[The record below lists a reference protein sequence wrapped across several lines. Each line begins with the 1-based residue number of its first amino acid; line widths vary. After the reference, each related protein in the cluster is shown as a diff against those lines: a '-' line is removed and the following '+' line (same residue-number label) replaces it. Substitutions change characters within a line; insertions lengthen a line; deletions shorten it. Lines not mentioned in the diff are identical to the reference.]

1 MTYARYNHAGDAMK
15 KIEAIIRSEK
25 LADIKNAL
33 AVAGFVGLTTYEV
46 KGRGRQK
53 GIMLQYRTQEYRVDM
68 LAKTKI
74 ELVIDDNDA
83 EQVIDIICKS
93 GRTGN
98 IGDGKI
104 FVLPIEEVIRVRT
117 GERGKEAI

>member
-1 MTYARYNHAGDAMK
+1 MK

-25 LADIKNAL
+25 LGEIKNAL
-33 AVAGFVGLTTYEV
+33 AVAGFIGLTTYEV

-74 ELVIDDNDA
+74 ELVVDDADV
-83 EQVIDIICKS
+83 EKVIEIICGS
-93 GRTGN
+93 GHTGN

-104 FVLPIEEVIRVRT
+104 FVLPIEQVIRVRT

>member
-1 MTYARYNHAGDAMK
+1 MK

-25 LADIKNAL
+25 MGMIKNAL
-33 AVAGFVGLTTYEV
+33 ADAGFIGLTVYDV

-53 GIMLQYRTQEYRVDM
+53 GIVLQYRTQEYRVDM
-68 LAKTKI
+68 LAKTKL
-74 ELVIDDNDA
+74 ELVVDDADVEN
-83 EQVIDIICKS
+83 VIKIICES

-104 FVLPIEEVIRVRT
+104 FISPIEEIIRVRT
-117 GERGKEAI
+117 GERGKNAI

>member
-1 MTYARYNHAGDAMK
+1 MK

-25 LADIKNAL
+25 LTEIKKAL
-33 AVAGFVGLTTYEV
+33 ATAGFIGLTTYEV

-53 GIMLQYRTQEYRVDM
+53 GVVLQYRTQEYRVDM

-74 ELVIDDNDA
+74 ELAVDDADVEKVIK
-83 EQVIDIICKS
+83 IICDS

-104 FVLPIEEVIRVRT
+104 FILPIEEIIRVRT

>member
-1 MTYARYNHAGDAMK
+1 MK

-25 LADIKNAL
+25 LGEVKTAL
-33 AVAGFVGLTTYEV
+33 ATDGFIGLTTYEV
-46 KGRGRQK
+46 KGRGKQK
-53 GIMLQYRTQEYRVDM
+53 GIVLTYRTSEYRVDL

-74 ELVIDDNDA
+74 ELVVDDNDVEKA
-83 EQVIDIICKS
+83 VDIICKV

-104 FVLPIEEVIRVRT
+104 FILPVEEVIRIRT
-117 GERGKEAI
+117 GERGKGAI

>member
-1 MTYARYNHAGDAMK
+1 MFK

-25 LADIKNAL
+25 LAEIKKAL
-33 AVAGFVGLTTYEV
+33 AVAGFIGLTTYEV

-53 GIMLQYRTQEYRVDM
+53 GMVLQYRTQEYRVDM

-74 ELVIDDNDA
+74 ELVVDDADV
-83 EQVIDIICKS
+83 EKVIEIIRES
-93 GRTGN
+93 GKTGN

-104 FVLPIEEVIRVRT
+104 FVLPIEEIIRVRT

>member
-1 MTYARYNHAGDAMK
+1 
-15 KIEAIIRSEK
+15 
-25 LADIKNAL
+25 
-33 AVAGFVGLTTYEV
+33 
-46 KGRGRQK
+46 
-53 GIMLQYRTQEYRVDM
+53 M

-74 ELVIDDNDA
+74 ELVVDDADV
-83 EQVIDIICKS
+83 EKVIKIICDS

-104 FVLPIEEVIRVRT
+104 FILPIEEIVRVRT

>member
-1 MTYARYNHAGDAMK
+1 MK

-25 LADIKNAL
+25 LGEIKNAL
-33 AVAGFVGLTTYEV
+33 ATAGFIGLTTYEV

-53 GIMLQYRTQEYRVDM
+53 GIVLQYRTQEYRVDM

-74 ELVIDDNDA
+74 ELVVDDTDV
-83 EQVIDIICKS
+83 EKVIEIICES

-104 FVLPIEEVIRVRT
+104 FVTNVEEVIRIRT
-117 GERGKEAI
+117 GETGEDAL

>member
-1 MTYARYNHAGDAMK
+1 MKNTNPSGDIMK

-25 LADIKNAL
+25 MMDIKNAL
-33 AVAGFVGLTTYEV
+33 ALAGFTGLTTYEV

-53 GIMLQYRTQEYRVDM
+53 GVVLQYRTQEYRVDM

-74 ELVIDDNDA
+74 ELVVDDPDV
-83 EQVIDIICKS
+83 EKVIKIICDS
-93 GRTGN
+93 GKTGN
-98 IGDGKI
+98 IGDGKSFI
-104 FVLPIEEVIRVRT
+104 LPIEEIVRVRT

>member
-1 MTYARYNHAGDAMK
+1 MRKAGVLMK

-25 LADIKNAL
+25 LGDIKNAL
-33 AVAGFVGLTTYEV
+33 ATSGFIGLTTYEV

-53 GIMLQYRTQEYRVDM
+53 GIVLQYRTQEYRVDM

-74 ELVIDDNDA
+74 ELVVDDTDV
-83 EQVIDIICKS
+83 EKVIEIICGS

-104 FVLPIEEVIRVRT
+104 FVLPIEEIVRVRT